1 VGTTSRRVVVITG
14 ASSGIGRETA
24 RLFAARG
31 AAVVLA
37 AEPALPLHATAEQV
51 TQAGGTALVVPTD
64 IAVWPQVQH
73 LAQAARERFG
83 RIDVWVNNARGVRLR
98 EAQHAAGRGD
108 RPDTGRRPAR
118 PGVRGQGGPADPAR
132 AEARHDHWRQL
143 RGWGCAPSR

>member
-1 VGTTSRRVVVITG
+1 MGTTSRRVVVITG

-37 AEPALPLHATAEQV
+37 AEPALHATAEQV

-83 RIDVWVNNARGVRLR
+83 RDRRLGQQRLR
-98 EAQHAAGRGD
+98 CPA
-108 RPDTGRRPAR
+108 TGSSTRCR
-118 PGVRGQGGPADPAR
+118 
-132 AEARHDHWRQL
+132 
-143 RGWGCAPSR
+143 SR

>member
-1 VGTTSRRVVVITG
+1 MGTTSRRVVVITG

-37 AEPALPLHATAEQV
+37 ARGEPALHATAEQV

-83 RIDVWVNNARGVRLR
+83 RIDVWVNNAAVSGYGELN
-98 EAQHAAGRGD
+98 
-108 RPDTGRRPAR
+108 GRR
-118 PGVRGQGGPADPAR
+118 
-132 AEARHDHWRQL
+132 
-143 RGWGCAPSR
+143 SR